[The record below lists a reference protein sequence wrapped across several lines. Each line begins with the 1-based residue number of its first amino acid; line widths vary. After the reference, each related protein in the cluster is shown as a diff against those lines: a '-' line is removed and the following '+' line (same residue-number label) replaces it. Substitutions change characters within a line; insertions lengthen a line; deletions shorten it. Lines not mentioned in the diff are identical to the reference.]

1 MLWLGRA
8 ERDVEDEVFLRSPN
22 RKITGRR
29 RSGLV
34 GWRDW
39 CPVAH
44 GLQEGGRKSCRRATI
59 LTVLIYEISLAAA

>member
-34 GWRDW
+34 ETDGELSPQAR
-39 CPVAH
+39 VVR
-44 GLQEGGRKSCRRATI
+44 GRLVKHSQRA
-59 LTVLIYEISLAAA
+59 

>member
-34 GWRDW
+34 ETDSPQAR
-39 CPVAH
+39 VVR
-44 GLQEGGRKSCRRATI
+44 GRLVKHSQRA
-59 LTVLIYEISLAAA
+59 